1 MKSKKPLTYKDISD
15 SGTKPKCSTDAVKR
29 IVDSLESR
37 KGDILT
43 DQKFLENLIRHCVD
57 SPDSFTREIPG
68 EPSAAERKVERHSLR
83 GRTNKSKLVIWLSD
97 VEKEQLQALVRQRGD
112 RSPSDLVNHL
122 VCLALGALRS
132 I

>member
-1 MKSKKPLTYKDISD
+1 MNSKKPLTYKDISD
-15 SGTKPKCSTDAVKR
+15 SGAKPKSSTDAVKR

-68 EPSAAERKVERHSLR
+68 EPKVERHSLR